1 MLEKLKELIKNTMPE
16 VETES
21 VTRDTRLIEDL
32 HFDSLSI
39 MMLSM
44 SLEDEFGITFD
55 EPMMFNTVGEVVDF
69 VEAKKTKN

>member
-1 MLEKLKELIKNTMPE
+1 MPE
-16 VETES
+16 VETEG
-21 VTRDTRLIEDL
+21 VTRETRLIEDL

>member
-16 VETES
+16 VETEG
-21 VTRDTRLIEDL
+21 VTRETRLIEDL

>member
-16 VETES
+16 VEIEG

-55 EPMMFNTVGEVVDF
+55 EPMVFNTVGEVIDF
-69 VEAKKTKN
+69 VEAKQAK